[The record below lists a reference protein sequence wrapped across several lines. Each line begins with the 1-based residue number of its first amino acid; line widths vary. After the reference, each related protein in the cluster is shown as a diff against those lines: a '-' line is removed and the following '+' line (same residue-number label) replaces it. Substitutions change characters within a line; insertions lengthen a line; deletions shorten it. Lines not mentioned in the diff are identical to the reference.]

1 MKLYIASVILA
12 IYSALIFKVISQ
24 QHQIIE
30 LQKDRQKFTLSMDYL
45 AIVKGVTDRDIFPIK
60 DNGFW
65 KCVPVDT
72 N

>member
-1 MKLYIASVILA
+1 MKLYISFLVLTVYSV
-12 IYSALIFKVISQ
+12 LIFKVMSQ

-30 LQKDRQKFTLSMDYL
+30 LQKDRKQFTLSMDYL
-45 AIVKGVTDRDIFPIK
+45 AIVKGVTERDIFPIK

-65 KCVPVDT
+65 KCVKVDT